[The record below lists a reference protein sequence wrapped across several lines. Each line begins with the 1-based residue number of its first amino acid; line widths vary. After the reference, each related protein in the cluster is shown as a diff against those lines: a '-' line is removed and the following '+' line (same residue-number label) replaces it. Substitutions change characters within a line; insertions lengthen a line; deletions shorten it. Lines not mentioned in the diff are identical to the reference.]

1 VVLDL
6 NVAKKWSGVLGNSLR
21 QFHCFFAG
29 HDFLRVSEE
38 AASENVSV
46 GKGCKVGFC
55 PLRAASLQTL
65 EAGTVAFFL
74 ARLPGRELNA
84 RS

>member
-1 VVLDL
+1 MSGFVVR
-6 NVAKKWSGVLGNSLR
+6 NFKIGHSLSPCIRESR
-21 QFHCFFAG
+21 QMCI
-29 HDFLRVSEE
+29 L
-38 AASENVSV
+38 

-55 PLRAASLQTL
+55 PLRAASLQIL

-84 RS
+84 HS